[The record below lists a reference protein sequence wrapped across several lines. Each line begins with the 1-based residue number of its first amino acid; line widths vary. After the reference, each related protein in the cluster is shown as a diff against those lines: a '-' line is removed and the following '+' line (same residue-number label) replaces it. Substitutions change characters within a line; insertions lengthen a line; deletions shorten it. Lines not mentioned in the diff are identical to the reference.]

1 MRLRARLRVKLKVRL
16 KIRLRLRLRLR
27 RRLRPRVWPRV
38 RALVQR
44 ACGGR
49 TRDVGTLHEQLQAR
63 PRRTHFLA
71 QGELFLHA

>member
-16 KIRLRLRLRLR
+16 RVRLRVRH
-27 RRLRPRVWPRV
+27 RLRPRVRSRV

-71 QGELFLHA
+71 QGELLLHE